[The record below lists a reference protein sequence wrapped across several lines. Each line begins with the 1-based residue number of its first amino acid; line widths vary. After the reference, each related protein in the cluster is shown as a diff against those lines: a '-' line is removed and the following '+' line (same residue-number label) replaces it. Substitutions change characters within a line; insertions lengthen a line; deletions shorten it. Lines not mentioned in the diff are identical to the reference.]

1 MHARAMKQC
10 LAAAIIGLM
19 AVIPPAW
26 AQKSPDETGPSNRFT
41 AAPDSGVV
49 KPPPGEDPGLRKPP
63 PANGSTIKVIPPPGT
78 PGNRPDIVPK

>member
-1 MHARAMKQC
+1 MRARAIKQC
-10 LAAAIIGLM
+10 LAVAIIGL
-19 AVIPPAW
+19 AAAITPAR
-26 AQKSPDETGPSNRFT
+26 AQKSPDETGASN
-41 AAPDSGVV
+41 SGVV